1 MTLWTAAHQA
11 ALSTDS
17 LGKNAG
23 VGCHFFTP
31 TNTINKNKVGAGGG
45 GEVFYSRNNRQLG
58 EKDELI

>member
-23 VGCHFFTP
+23 VGCHFFIP

-45 GEVFYSRNNRQLG
+45 GGSILFKEQQTARG
-58 EKDELI
+58 ER